1 MTLNQ
6 KCNKSSL
13 GYFTRYTQY
22 LLNIALVQRVYTEVK
37 PNLLDILLLDIVL
50 LDTLLLDIFTRCRN
64 KTLLDLIVI
73 HKH

>member
-1 MTLNQ
+1 M
-6 KCNKSSL
+6 
-13 GYFTRYTQY
+13 
-22 LLNIALVQRVYTEVK
+22 QRVYTEVK

-50 LDTLLLDIFTRCRN
+50 LNTLLLDIFTRYRN